1 LSVITRSARTPWPAK
16 KASASGHEPDSRGG
30 PFVGMDPDERHPG
43 RIVDRDMEIVM
54 AEAQP
59 VAGGLTEH
67 PVTAARWDPAEFL
80 DVDVDEFAGSL
91 AHIADGHPGQSI
103 GLGQPADAVAKQ
115 DGVHRRARMVE
126 QGPPGGV
133 GRRAVG
139 VGRAGSGGP
148 GVRSG
153 PGAGGVDGPTGPRVL
168 LRLRPDSGATTCTR
182 SPD

>member
-1 LSVITRSARTPWPAK
+1 MSVITRSARTPWPAK

-43 RIVDRDMEIVM
+43 RSVDRDMAIVM

-91 AHIADGHPGQSI
+91 AHMADGHPGQSI
-103 GLGQPADAVAKQ
+103 GLGQPADAVATQ

-126 QGPPGGV
+126 QGPQ
-133 GRRAVG
+133 AVW
-139 VGRAGSGGP
+139 ADAQSTSGAQDPADLAFGQGP
-148 GVRSG
+148 GLAAWTGRPVLESCCAFG
-153 PGAGGVDGPTGPRVL
+153 PIA
-168 LRLRPDSGATTCTR
+168 AQTTCRR